1 MKKKLAL
8 LLCVTLLL
16 TSLLTLSG
24 CGASQDE
31 GDADDK
37 TIKVG
42 ASPSTTAEI
51 LKVAQPLLEEE
62 GYELEI
68 VEYNDYILPNT
79 AVEEGDL
86 DANYFQHI
94 TYLND
99 FNENN
104 GTHLVSVAG
113 IHYEPF
119 GIYAGKTSSL
129 DGLQEGAQVAVP
141 NDPTNEARAL
151 LLLEAQGLIKLKE
164 GVGILA
170 TALDIEENPLNLEL
184 KEMEAAQI
192 PRVLPDV
199 DIAVI
204 NGNYAIA
211 SGLKVADA
219 LAVEAD
225 DSAAAEAYV
234 NVIAVKEGNENLDKI
249 KALTAAVQSEE
260 VKQFIDETYGG
271 AVVALF

>member
-1 MKKKLAL
+1 
-8 LLCVTLLL
+8 
-16 TSLLTLSG
+16 
-24 CGASQDE
+24 
-31 GDADDK
+31 
-37 TIKVG
+37 
-42 ASPSTTAEI
+42 
-51 LKVAQPLLEEE
+51 
-62 GYELEI
+62 
-68 VEYNDYILPNT
+68 
-79 AVEEGDL
+79 
-86 DANYFQHI
+86 
-94 TYLND
+94 
-99 FNENN
+99 
-104 GTHLVSVAG
+104 
-113 IHYEPF
+113 
-119 GIYAGKTSSL
+119 
-129 DGLQEGAQVAVP
+129 
-141 NDPTNEARAL
+141 
-151 LLLEAQGLIKLKE
+151 
-164 GVGILA
+164 
-170 TALDIEENPLNLEL
+170 
-184 KEMEAAQI
+184 MEAAQI

>member
-1 MKKKLAL
+1 MKKKLTL
-8 LLCVTLLL
+8 LLCVTLLF

-31 GDADDK
+31 SGADDK

>member
-8 LLCVTLLL
+8 LLCVTLLFA
-16 TSLLTLSG
+16 SLLTLSG

-31 GDADDK
+31 SGADDK

-129 DGLQEGAQVAVP
+129 AGLQEGAQVAVP